1 MVEQDIMH
9 TWEQKVHLGL
19 FDEQPAKIFVLYFL
33 IWLGHKLL
41 HKILAWPVKSDKYRS
56 WFKNARLKKKREK

>member
-1 MVEQDIMH
+1 MH

-33 IWLGHKLL
+33 I
-41 HKILAWPVKSDKYRS
+41 
-56 WFKNARLKKKREK
+56 